1 MVKFLKPGKVV
12 VVLQG
17 KYAGRKAVIVQNY
30 DNGTQE
36 RPYGH
41 CLIAGIEK
49 YPSKV
54 TRKMSKDK
62 IKKRSKVKAF
72 VRVINY
78 NHIMPTRYT
87 LDIAESLKNA
97 VPEDARTNI
106 SSRKKAK
113 RKVQPILK
121 ERYLTGKNRWF
132 FTKLRF

>member
-1 MVKFLKPGKVV
+1 MNSLKPGKVV

-41 CLIAGIEK
+41 CIIAGIDK

-54 TRKMSKDK
+54 TKKMSKEK
-62 IKKRSKVKAF
+62 IRKRSKVRVF

-87 LDIAESLKNA
+87 LDLADALKKA
-97 VPEDARTNI
+97 VPEDARINQ

-113 RKVQPILK
+113 KAVQQLLK

>member
-12 VVLQG
+12 VVLRG

-41 CLIAGIEK
+41 CIIAGIEK
-49 YPSKV
+49 YPAKV
-54 TRKMSKDK
+54 TRKMSEKK
-62 IKKRSKVKAF
+62 IKKRSKVRAF

-87 LDIAESLKNA
+87 LDIVDSLKKA
-97 VPEDARTNI
+97 IPEDARTNLT
-106 SSRKKAK
+106 SRKKGKKAI
-113 RKVQPILK
+113 QQLLK